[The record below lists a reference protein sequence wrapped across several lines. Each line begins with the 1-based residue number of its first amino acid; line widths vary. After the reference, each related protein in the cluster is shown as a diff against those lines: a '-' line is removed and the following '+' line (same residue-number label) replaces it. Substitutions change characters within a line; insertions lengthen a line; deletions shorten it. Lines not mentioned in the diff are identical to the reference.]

1 MPKNGRLRRNQNWH
15 GICIIYRHQDIYEQH
30 ELKDKEKSLK
40 RKKGKVNMKK
50 KAISLLLVGA
60 ITKSYTDNGGYQ
72 IAYYCDKCKS
82 DWDKHKKT
90 CELTL
95 GL

>member
-1 MPKNGRLRRNQNWH
+1 MPKNGHLRRNQNWH

-60 ITKSYTDNGGYQ
+60 MGGENMEFDDMDNSATTD
-72 IAYYCDKCKS
+72 
-82 DWDKHKKT
+82 
-90 CELTL
+90 LR
-95 GL
+95 

>member
-40 RKKGKVNMKK
+40 RKKGKANMKK

-60 ITKSYTDNGGYQ
+60 MAAAMVAGSGKD
-72 IAYYCDKCKS
+72 IAEGKGVHREMES
-82 DWDKHKKT
+82 EGSWM
-90 CELTL
+90 
-95 GL
+95 